1 MSRDRIHPLIL
12 DAQELVRGGQMSRR
26 DFLRLSSL
34 LGLSAA
40 GASVLAACGGA
51 QPPQAPAATEAAT
64 EAAKPAATEAVA
76 TEAATEA
83 AKRGLVRGGTLTVTC
98 RVDEVDHPASFPLS
112 ASRIPGP
119 RWPNSWPGTR
129 KSFT

>member
-51 QPPQAPAATEAAT
+51 QPTQAPAATE
-64 EAAKPAATEAVA
+64 AATEAVA

-83 AKRGLVRGGTLTVTC
+83 AKGGLVRGGTLTVTC